1 MADCFGEPPAKSVS
15 FLRGRSGRWLWPS
28 DCGFRSNR
36 VSMSAACSES
46 ERLLNAYGTAVQE
59 LFMFQEQHFA
69 ALVDGDEDPTRYELL
84 IHMAGEKRQAA
95 KYAYLRHVEE
105 HGCEKAAQEA
115 VAEFAHHI

>member
-1 MADCFGEPPAKSVS
+1 MPSASTMRTSSGPLRALAMA
-15 FLRGRSGRWLWPS
+15 LRLP
-28 DCGFRSNR
+28 SNR

-46 ERLLNAYGTAVQE
+46 ELLLNAYGTAVQE

-69 ALVDGDEDPTRYELL
+69 ALVDGDEDATRYELL

-115 VAEFAHHI
+115 VAEFA

>member
-1 MADCFGEPPAKSVS
+1 
-15 FLRGRSGRWLWPS
+15 
-28 DCGFRSNR
+28 
-36 VSMSAACSES
+36 MSAACSES

-69 ALVDGDEDPTRYELL
+69 ALVDGDEDARRYELL

-115 VAEFAHHI
+115 VAEFAQHIQPPERRKRADAARNLKRRILDLLPGD